1 MVGRSPLPDLSAD
14 ELVWISLNAAGVTG
28 FQRVGETRLRWGTTI
43 GNPSWEFTWC
53 SLFDFSGFLGN
64 PIFPQLTACIQ
75 SVLSVESGMGGG
87 VSFAEPP
94 HAGLVP

>member
-1 MVGRSPLPDLSAD
+1 MQLVRPAFSVWMKHGFGGGPPVVMLARRLPG
-14 ELVWISLNAAGVTG
+14 IMR
-28 FQRVGETRLRWGTTI
+28 FH
-43 GNPSWEFTWC
+43 
-53 SLFDFSGFLGN
+53 FSGFLGDTL
-64 PIFPQLTACIQ
+64 FPQLTACIQ